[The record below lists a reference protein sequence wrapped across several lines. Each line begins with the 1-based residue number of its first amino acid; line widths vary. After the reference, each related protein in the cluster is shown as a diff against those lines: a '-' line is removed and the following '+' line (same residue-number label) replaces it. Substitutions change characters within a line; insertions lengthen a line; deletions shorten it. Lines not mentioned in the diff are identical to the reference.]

1 MTSATEKFYCYIV
14 WFIMAA
20 RSRDRRTLCST
31 KMFLYLFFLESEI
44 SEVLRDLGG
53 AALYSRQSST
63 QNGYAMV
70 TSDNALWGPR
80 NSDDYVTLKGCF
92 IQKIVI
98 FDVFEG
104 YLRQGQHLKK

>member
-1 MTSATEKFYCYIV
+1 
-14 WFIMAA
+14 
-20 RSRDRRTLCST
+20 
-31 KMFLYLFFLESEI
+31 MFLYLFFLESEI